1 MKYYLNQTVDKIM
14 KKVLENNFFDRPAV
28 EVAKDLV
35 GKYLVRRIRDKEIS
49 LLITE
54 TEAYDGPEDKACHGR
69 FGLTKRN
76 AVMFGPAGRFYVYL
90 IYGMHWMLNVITGPE
105 GYPAGVLIRGA
116 GEITGPARLTK
127 YLKITKKLYN
137 KPAEPKTG
145 LWFEDRGILV
155 PKHMILTTPRIGVDY
170 AGPLWSKKLYRF
182 VLQKNK
188 GNNKFSP
195 RKTGEE
201 R

>member
-137 KPAEPKTG
+137 KPAKPKTG

-182 VLQKNK
+182 VLQKK
-188 GNNKFSP
+188 
-195 RKTGEE
+195 
-201 R
+201 